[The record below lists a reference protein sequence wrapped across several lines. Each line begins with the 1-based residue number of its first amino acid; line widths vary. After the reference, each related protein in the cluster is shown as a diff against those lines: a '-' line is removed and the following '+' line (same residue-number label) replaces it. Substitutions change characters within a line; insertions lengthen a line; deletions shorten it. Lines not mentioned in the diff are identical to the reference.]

1 MLRLLEDLRILGPS
15 GVQRAARAPR
25 QAAAAAAGRTAAKR
39 RAEDDPQWREA
50 EAEVSRVARGE
61 SWMAVEQADREAAL
75 AAALDALL
83 AVLERRQLDDAE
95 YDRLVRPMSAA
106 LPWLLS
112 GEAETGYD

>member
-15 GVQRAARAPR
+15 GVRRAAHAAGHRAAGAP
-25 QAAAAAAGRTAAKR
+25 GRTAAQR
-39 RAEDDPQWREA
+39 RAEDDPEWRDA
-50 EAEVSRVARGE
+50 EAEIGRVARGE

-83 AVLERRQLDDAE
+83 AVLERPQLDDAE
-95 YDRLVRPMSAA
+95 YRRLVRPMSAA
-106 LPWLLS
+106 LPWLIS